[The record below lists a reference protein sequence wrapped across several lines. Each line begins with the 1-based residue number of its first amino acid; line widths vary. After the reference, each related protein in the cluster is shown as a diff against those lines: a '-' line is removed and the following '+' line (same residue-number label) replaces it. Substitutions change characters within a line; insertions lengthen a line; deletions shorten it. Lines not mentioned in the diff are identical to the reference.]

1 MLPVLAWS
9 GLLDVREREGGGWR
23 LHRPRGLHHT
33 QVLYPI
39 RKCFY
44 LHWVTKVPS
53 CAAVQPE
60 TCALWAFL
68 ILSTFVNVAC
78 LFPAS
83 QRCRQDPQTCHPAP
97 LHQLAWLW
105 SSLLAHRH
113 VEVPQKGQG
122 HQPRFLWACRGPLQ
136 VLNGL
141 VVSRHVL
148 PVRVHLSETF
158 ALSCVPTRTDVPLF
172 GCCWLRTRSRQLSVA
187 RPLFDCVVCPRSA
200 GVGRTGTFIVIDA
213 MIEMMHAEQ
222 NVDVF
227 GFVSKIRSQR
237 SQLVQTDVS
246 VAPPHGSQ
254 LFRLDVKLIPVFWPQ
269 MQYSFIYQALLEY
282 FLYGDTELD
291 VSSLEGHL
299 HKLHNTFVDGDRVG
313 LEEEF
318 KVPGKDC
325 TYSPSLNLFKLFVC
339 WLLPRNWPTCV

>member
-1 MLPVLAWS
+1 MRLISKTLCCAGQVLPVLAWS

-39 RKCFY
+39 CKCFY
-44 LHWVTKVPS
+44 LCWVPKVPS

-60 TCALWAFL
+60 TCALWTFL
-68 ILSTFVNVAC
+68 ILSAFVNVAS

-105 SSLLAHRH
+105 SSLLTHWH

-122 HQPRFLWACRGPLQ
+122 HQPSFLWACRGPLQ

-158 ALSCVPTRTDVPLF
+158 ALSCVPTRTDVSLF
-172 GCCWLRTRSRQLSVA
+172 GCCRLRTRSRQLSVA
-187 RPLFDCVVCPRSA
+187 HPLFGCVVCPRSA

-222 NVDVF
+222 KVDVF

-246 VAPPHGSQ
+246 APPPRVSPVPGSQ
-254 LFRLDVKLIPVFWPQ
+254 AD
-269 MQYSFIYQALLEY
+269 
-282 FLYGDTELD
+282 
-291 VSSLEGHL
+291 
-299 HKLHNTFVDGDRVG
+299 
-313 LEEEF
+313 
-318 KVPGKDC
+318 
-325 TYSPSLNLFKLFVC
+325 
-339 WLLPRNWPTCV
+339 TCVLTSDAVLIHLPGSAWILPLRRHRAGCVVSRRTPAQTAQHLRGRRSGRPGRRV

>member
-1 MLPVLAWS
+1 MRLISKTLCCAGQVLPVLAWS

-39 RKCFY
+39 CKCFY
-44 LHWVTKVPS
+44 LCWMPKVPS

-60 TCALWAFL
+60 TCTLWTFL
-68 ILSTFVNVAC
+68 ILSAFVNVASL

-105 SSLLAHRH
+105 SSLLAHWH

-122 HQPRFLWACRGPLQ
+122 HQPLFLWACRGPLQ

-158 ALSCVPTRTDVPLF
+158 ALSCVPTRTDVSLF
-172 GCCWLRTRSRQLSVA
+172 GCCRLRTRSRQLSVS
-187 RPLFDCVVCPRSA
+187 RPLFGCVVCPRSA

-222 NVDVF
+222 KVDVF

-246 VAPPHGSQ
+246 APRPPTGLTCSWKSSWYLCSDLRCSTHSSTRLCLNTTSTETPSWMCRLSKDTCTNCTTPSWTAIGSAWKKS
-254 LFRLDVKLIPVFWPQ
+254 LRC
-269 MQYSFIYQALLEY
+269 LEKIA
-282 FLYGDTELD
+282 F
-291 VSSLEGHL
+291 SHL
-299 HKLHNTFVDGDRVG
+299 HF
-313 LEEEF
+313 
-318 KVPGKDC
+318 
-325 TYSPSLNLFKLFVC
+325 LNL
-339 WLLPRNWPTCV
+339 